1 MKRWL
6 AFGALGVAFLLA
18 GVWLITSKV
27 NVDYGQIFAVMGV
40 VMILISVSAVR
51 LVARWAVFRTKG
63 RFALFGAG
71 IVGRILVGVAIL
83 VVAAIALVWYLAP
96 QA

>member
-6 AFGALGVAFLLA
+6 IFGALGVVFLLA

-27 NVDYGQIFAVMGV
+27 NLAYGQAIAAAGV
-40 VMILISVSAVR
+40 VMILISAFALR
-51 LVARWAVFRTKG
+51 LAARWAVLRTKG

-71 IVGRILVGVAIL
+71 IVGRLLVVVAIL
-83 VVAAIALVWYLAP
+83 VAVVIGLVYFLATP
-96 QA
+96 P